1 MWCKVY
7 CKCYTK
13 INKVIFWC
21 VEIKFVFR
29 TVNTNALEKFFCMEI
44 KTLIFS
50 FSLNELN
57 KVFSVKNFYID
68 KIHK

>member
-1 MWCKVY
+1 M
-7 CKCYTK
+7 
-13 INKVIFWC
+13 IFPSQ
-21 VEIKFVFR
+21 KKKKK
-29 TVNTNALEKFFCMEI
+29 TNALAKFFCMEV

-57 KVFSVKNFYID
+57 KVFTVKNFYIV

>member
-1 MWCKVY
+1 MC
-7 CKCYTK
+7 CKCYVK
-13 INKVIFWC
+13 INNVIFWC

-29 TVNTNALEKFFCMEI
+29 TSNTNALAKFFCMEI

-57 KVFSVKNFYID
+57 KVFNLKNFYID